1 MLDFKDGSLGM
12 SAYIYL
18 PVYKLE
24 SEKEKKQTLWKKK
37 QQ

>member
-1 MLDFKDGSLGM
+1 MLDFGDGSLEM

-24 SEKEKKQTLWKKK
+24 SEKLVEEK
-37 QQ
+37 QQRL

>member
-1 MLDFKDGSLGM
+1 MDFKDGSLEM

-18 PVYKLE
+18 PVHKLE
-24 SEKEKKQTLWKKK
+24 SEKEKKQILWKKK